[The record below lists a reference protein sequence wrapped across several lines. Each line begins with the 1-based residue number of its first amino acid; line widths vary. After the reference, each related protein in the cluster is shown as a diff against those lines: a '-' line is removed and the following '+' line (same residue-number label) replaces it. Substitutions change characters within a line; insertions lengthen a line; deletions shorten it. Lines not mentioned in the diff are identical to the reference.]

1 MKTIEY
7 TISEADAVRH
17 LIVCDTQ
24 FAWAGVTNLTMPQMM
39 DLQVRGW
46 VVEGDDNDEFQLT
59 EAGEA
64 VVARALQHGVP
75 KTLADVQPGGMVKLG
90 DSRSTRA
97 ATFLRQYLT
106 YLRSSPRQGLRPR
119 WCDVYEALEIA
130 IESLSAQPSLGGQ
143 WDLKSRFTEWVKANG
158 YNPATFASGRFM
170 GDGVQIAWEA
180 VQALAAPQP
189 VYLQGCDELRART
202 EGERAAYMEGLE
214 EGKKIAARQPVG
226 EPVAVI
232 ENGAFGG
239 GGLLWIGPMPPIGTK
254 LYAAP
259 PAQAVA
265 ARQPVGEPPME
276 MRICELRHVSLK
288 PNRPYIFTVD
298 ANCANCSADAAY
310 AMGQTDTRP
319 AQAVDLGQ
327 IWQQAFNDTAHSYRR
342 NKSRMWVLQ
351 MLKERVQALI
361 DSQAVGNG

>member
-1 MKTIEY
+1 MTTDNKTL
-7 TISEADAVRH
+7 ADECNCPNGRAEH
-17 LIVCDTQ
+17 
-24 FAWAGVTNLTMPQMM
+24 MPTCAS
-39 DLQVRGW
+39 L
-46 VVEGDDNDEFQLT
+46 
-59 EAGEA
+59 
-64 VVARALQHGVP
+64 RA
-75 KTLADVQPGGMVKLG
+75 TLADVQPGGMVKLG

-259 PAQAVA
+259 PAQAV
-265 ARQPVGEPPME
+265 
-276 MRICELRHVSLK
+276 
-288 PNRPYIFTVD
+288 
-298 ANCANCSADAAY
+298 
-310 AMGQTDTRP
+310 
-319 AQAVDLGQ
+319 DLGELPRAVELLSNVARTLVDWAADEQ
-327 IWQQAFNDTAHSYRR
+327 REAIGIV
-342 NKSRMWVLQ
+342 K
-351 MLKERVQALI
+351 ALI
-361 DSQAVGNG
+361 DSQAVGK